1 MLGDLQTLLKDIY
14 ALDIAHDV
22 DDFLITDPE
31 VAASLDAGGRPTE
44 EKLLI
49 EEADGEAKVALYLA
63 QELVRRLQE
72 NDPTARLDER
82 NLADFWTACEG
93 VSHFNYYAWR
103 AAANRSVTLLEMEL
117 QAEVDKFVATA
128 ALLARQGER
137 LPQRLH
143 HWLFDMPT
151 FDEQLTAGELERY
164 RRANRYAGKYCRQ
177 LLARLGD
184 GIESEE
190 LVREL
195 RHFYRLPQPA
205 KIEHIEAG

>member
-1 MLGDLQTLLKDIY
+1 MLGELQTLLKDIY

-22 DDFLITDPE
+22 GDFLITDAD
-31 VAASLDAGGRPTE
+31 VAAVLDAGGRASE

-63 QELVRRLQE
+63 RELVGRLQRH
-72 NDPTARLDER
+72 DPTARLDER
-82 NLADFWTACEG
+82 NLADFWTVCEG

-103 AAANRSVTLLEMEL
+103 AAANRPVTLLEMEL

-128 ALLARQGER
+128 ALLVRQGER
-137 LPQRLH
+137 LPPRLH
-143 HWLFDMPT
+143 HWLFDLPT
-151 FDEQLTAGELERY
+151 FDEQLSADELERY
-164 RRANRYAGKYCRQ
+164 RSANRYAGKYCRQ
-177 LLARLGD
+177 LGARLAGGLD
-184 GIESEE
+184 DEN

-205 KIEHIEAG
+205 KIEHIESR

>member
-1 MLGDLQTLLKDIY
+1 MLGALQTLLKDIY

-22 DDFLITDPE
+22 GDFLITDAE
-31 VAASLDAGGRPTE
+31 LAAAIDAGGRAND

-49 EEADGEAKVALYLA
+49 EEAGGEARVSLYLA
-63 QELVRRLQE
+63 RELVGRLQQH
-72 NDPTARLDER
+72 DPTARLDER

-103 AAANRSVTLLEMEL
+103 AAADRPVTLLEMEL

-128 ALLARQGER
+128 ALLVRQGER

-143 HWLFDMPT
+143 HWLFDLPT
-151 FDEQLTAGELERY
+151 FDKQLSADELERY
-164 RRANRYAGKYCRQ
+164 RSANRYAGKYCRQ
-177 LLARLGD
+177 LGARLAGGLGD
-184 GIESEE
+184 ED

-205 KIEHIEAG
+205 KIEHIESR